1 MSFLYQ
7 ALIKDEPK
15 NQQEQVAQYEQVPP
29 AGFYGQNFAP
39 EQKSSTPLW
48 IVIGALL
55 LIVGIL
61 GGFIL
66 GQQKKNE
73 PDSLESTTEN
83 AAILQALLD
92 AQAKQELESSVQKH
106 AQAQVQNAPLETEK
120 TVQEDE
126 TLEPKIEVAL
136 TDDGTIKTQVTEQNT
151 TKNDSQS
158 DDSAIDVG
166 RAEESVNVST
176 NQQTNTPEL
185 SLDEIPEELKSS
197 FAEALKATEENVEPN
212 LFESHVSTGSSLALI
227 TELPAN
233 QMFLL
238 PDIEYQMHIFASEP
252 SERWIR
258 LNGQTLLEGEV
269 FTDDLT
275 LIEIRQEQIIW
286 QYKERRF
293 AQNALEDFVKREH
306 L

>member
-7 ALIKDEPK
+7 ALIKDKPK
-15 NQQEQVAQYEQVPP
+15 NQQEQAAQYEQVPP

-39 EQKSSTPLW
+39 EQKSSTSLW
-48 IVIGALL
+48 VVIGALL
-55 LIVGIL
+55 LIVGVL

-66 GQQKKNE
+66 GQQKNNE
-73 PDSLESTTEN
+73 PNSLESTAEN

-92 AQAKQELESSVQKH
+92 AQAKQEQGASVQKT

-126 TLEPKIEVAL
+126 TLEPQIEVAL

-151 TKNDSQS
+151 AKGDSQS
-158 DDSAIDVG
+158 DDSALDVD
-166 RAEESVNVST
+166 RAEEPVNAST
-176 NQQTNTPEL
+176 NQQSNTSEL

-212 LFESHVSTGSSLALI
+212 LFESHVNTGSSLALI

>member
-7 ALIKDEPK
+7 ALIKDKPK
-15 NQQEQVAQYEQVPP
+15 NQQEQAAQYEQVPP

-48 IVIGALL
+48 VVIGALL

-66 GQQKKNE
+66 GQQKNNE

-92 AQAKQELESSVQKH
+92 AQAKQELESSVQKP
-106 AQAQVQNAPLETEK
+106 AQSKVQNAPLETKK

-126 TLEPKIEVAL
+126 TLEPEIEVAL
-136 TDDGTIKTQVTEQNT
+136 TDDGTIKTQVTTQAQTED
-151 TKNDSQS
+151 DSQS
-158 DDSAIDVG
+158 DDSALDVG
-166 RAEESVNVST
+166 RAEEPVNTSI
-176 NQQTNTPEL
+176 NQQSNTPEL

-197 FAEALKATEENVEPN
+197 FAEALKATEENVESN
-212 LFESHVSTGSSLALI
+212 LFESHVNTGSSLALI

-238 PDIEYQMHIFASEP
+238 PDIEYQMHIFASAP

>member
-7 ALIKDEPK
+7 ALIKDKPK
-15 NQQEQVAQYEQVPP
+15 NQQEQAAQYEQVPP

-39 EQKSSTPLW
+39 EQKSSTSLW
-48 IVIGALL
+48 VVIGALL

-66 GQQKKNE
+66 GQLKNNE
-73 PDSLESTTEN
+73 PDSVESTTEN

-92 AQAKQELESSVQKH
+92 AQAKQGLESSVQES
-106 AQAQVQNAPLETEK
+106 AQSKVQNAPLETEK
-120 TVQEDE
+120 TVQENE

-136 TDDGTIKTQVTEQNT
+136 TDDGTIKTQVTTQAQTED
-151 TKNDSQS
+151 DSQS
-158 DDSAIDVG
+158 DDSALDVG
-166 RAEESVNVST
+166 RAEEPVNAST
-176 NQQTNTPEL
+176 NQPSNTPEL

-212 LFESHVSTGSSLALI
+212 LFESHVNTGSSLALI

-238 PDIEYQMHIFASEP
+238 PDIEYQMHIFASAP